1 MDPGWATSTLNIIRE
16 PVGLRAIPKN
26 LQNATIAIEDENFYE
41 HDGVD
46 FSAIIRATVENVE
59 AGEIEQGASTITQQ
73 LVRNLYIKKPEDTF
87 ERKLTEAK
95 WSMEFEEDYTK
106 DEILEKYLNTAT
118 YGTNSGDT
126 AVGVKAAASIYFN
139 KEIEDINVGEAA
151 LLAGLPQAPSQ
162 YNPFISPDAAIKRR
176 DLVLDAMLEQGY
188 ISEAEH
194 RKWSRSGLGL
204 ERGYKYEQF
213 RYRYFFDYVQQELIE
228 RYGTNT
234 ARVGGLEVY
243 TTLVP
248 NLQDTAE
255 GAIAANYVPEGAAAA
270 LVSTDV
276 DTGEIKA
283 MASSTNYDDSKF
295 NLAAQG
301 KRQPGSAYKPFALAA
316 AVEQGM
322 DPDTTTYAA
331 PGTITINPCLG
342 CPPWTVSGG
351 GSKSMTLR
359 SATANSINT
368 VFAQLVM
375 DVTPEAMNDTA
386 HKMGITSP
394 TGDFVSEVLGTAEVS
409 VLEMSN
415 AYATIANGGVHHDPT
430 AINRVEFPNGD
441 VDELDPSTGKRAFSD
456 GIAYTVADVMKGA
469 LEYGTAAGQ
478 GIGCPASGKTGT
490 TEYQSDVWFVGY
502 TPHVSTAVWM
512 GNPDIRTPMPGY
524 GADLAAPIWNDYM
537 TVAATEPCDDFP
549 EPKDPAELSSS
560 SSGYAGSSSSSD
572 YDGDTDSTTDDIQP
586 TLKTPTATASTTT
599 STTPAPA
606 TRTSQATT
614 AAGAQA
620 TRQPRQREWQPR
632 RWQPRRRRRPRRRR
646 HRRLTAIERPSATP
660 IAVAHGRSASLAR
673 MAVQLAVPVRRRVV
687 RDGLGRVHV
696 TKRPVDD
703 AADRDG
709 EQRGEGERQRELREQ
724 GRAGDGDREHERAA
738 DEELSTDG
746 RAEEVEGHRGRAG
759 DDAHEGEH
767 VEGTQEDVLRQRLIA
782 IGTRARWV
790 ERGDHEAAGN
800 QRQIGEENRSC
811 QDQPPHETYSDGHAR

>member
-1 MDPGWATSTLNIIRE
+1 MSSRARKRHERSNGSPVKKILLGLGVVLVVIGIAAGAAAGWVYDMWNDAGTIDNQKVVGEEGANSKVYAADGTLLGIIDANIIRE
-16 PVGLRAIPKN
+16 PVSLKAIPKN

-59 AGEIEQGASTITQQ
+59 AGGIEQGASTITQQ
-73 LVRNLYIKKPEDTF
+73 LVRNLYIKKPEDTL

-106 DEILEKYLNTAT
+106 KEILEKYLNTAT

-126 AVGVKAAASIYFN
+126 AVGVEAASQIYFN
-139 KEIEDINVGEAA
+139 KSIEELNLGEAA

-162 YNPFISPDAAIKRR
+162 YNPFIAPDAAEKRR
-176 DLVLDAMLEQGY
+176 NLVLDAMLDQGY
-188 ISEAEH
+188 ISENEH
-194 RKWSRSGLGL
+194 QKWSRSGLGL
-204 ERGYKYEQF
+204 ERGLRYEQF

-234 ARVGGLEVY
+234 ARVGGLNVY
-243 TTLVP
+243 TTLEP
-248 NLQDTAE
+248 HLQDTAE
-255 GAIAANYVPEGAAAA
+255 QAIVNNYVPPGAAAA

-276 DTGEIKA
+276 ETGEIKA

-322 DPDTTTYAA
+322 DPDTTTYPA

-351 GSKSMTLR
+351 GSGSMTLR
-359 SATANSINT
+359 NATANSINT
-368 VFAQLVM
+368 VFAQLVV
-375 DVTPEAMNDTA
+375 DVTPESMNDVA
-386 HKMGITSP
+386 HRMGITSP
-394 TGDFVSEVLGTAEVS
+394 TGDFVSEVLGTADVS

-415 AYATIANGGVHHDPT
+415 AYATFANGGVHHDPT

-441 VDELDPSTGKRAFSD
+441 TDELDPSTGKRAFSD

-490 TEYQSDVWFVGY
+490 TEEQSDVWFVGY

-537 TVAATEPCDDFP
+537 TAAATEPCDDFP
-549 EPKDPAELSSS
+549 EPKDPADLSSS
-560 SSGYAGSSSSSD
+560 SSGYAGSTDTTGTDGSLD
-572 YDGDTDSTTDDIQP
+572 DTTDTGFTDEDGDGFDDNAYLP
-586 TLKTPTATASTTT
+586 GT
-599 STTPAPA
+599 
-606 TRTSQATT
+606 
-614 AAGAQA
+614 G
-620 TRQPRQREWQPR
+620 
-632 RWQPRRRRRPRRRR
+632 
-646 HRRLTAIERPSATP
+646 
-660 IAVAHGRSASLAR
+660 
-673 MAVQLAVPVRRRVV
+673 
-687 RDGLGRVHV
+687 D
-696 TKRPVDD
+696 DD
-703 AADRDG
+703 APDTG
-709 EQRGEGERQRELREQ
+709 G
-724 GRAGDGDREHERAA
+724 GDPG
-738 DEELSTDG
+738 G
-746 RAEEVEGHRGRAG
+746 G
-759 DDAHEGEH
+759 DDDG
-767 VEGTQEDVLRQRLIA
+767 GIA
-782 IGTRARWV
+782 
-790 ERGDHEAAGN
+790 
-800 QRQIGEENRSC
+800 
-811 QDQPPHETYSDGHAR
+811 P

>member
-1 MDPGWATSTLNIIRE
+1 MVIGIAAGAAAGWVYDMWSDVDPIENQKIVGEQGANSIVYAADGSRLGYIDAEIIRE

-46 FSAIIRATVENVE
+46 FSAIIRATVQNVE

-162 YNPFISPDAAIKRR
+162 YNPFISPDVAIKRR

-204 ERGYKYEQF
+204 QRGYKYEQF

-415 AYATIANGGVHHDPT
+415 AYATFANGGVHHDPT

-572 YDGDTDSTTDDIQP
+572 LDGDTDSTTDD
-586 TLKTPTATASTTT
+586 TTD
-599 STTPAPA
+599 
-606 TRTSQATT
+606 
-614 AAGAQA
+614 
-620 TRQPRQREWQPR
+620 
-632 RWQPRRRRRPRRRR
+632 
-646 HRRLTAIERPSATP
+646 IE
-660 IAVAHGRSASLAR
+660 
-673 MAVQLAVPVRRRVV
+673 
-687 RDGLGRVHV
+687 
-696 TKRPVDD
+696 D
-703 AADRDG
+703 AD
-709 EQRGEGERQRELREQ
+709 
-724 GRAGDGDREHERAA
+724 GDGFD
-738 DEELSTDG
+738 DDLYNPGTGDQD
-746 RAEEVEGHRGRAG
+746 VPG
-759 DDAHEGEH
+759 DDAG
-767 VEGTQEDVLRQRLIA
+767 GDRPPANPGNGGGNPGGGNPGGGGGLGGGG
-782 IGTRARWV
+782 IG
-790 ERGDHEAAGN
+790 G
-800 QRQIGEENRSC
+800 
-811 QDQPPHETYSDGHAR
+811 